1 MAFVSFS
8 PQLAL
13 ENSTS
18 IPNIFMEEFLPVLR
32 GDAVKVYLFGLHL
45 CGQAT
50 RFDNTI
56 HHFASILGLSEED
69 IVSLF
74 MHLAEHGLVQVLKLD
89 PIEVRYI
96 PIHEAVKQIKFFRA
110 GQYDE
115 FNANIQAVLEGRKVT
130 PTEFQS
136 YYSLIENHRLEPDAL
151 ILIAKYCVDTKA
163 GKSKKIVGKDYI
175 VTVARSSFIANGIR
189 TAKMTK
195 ARIKELIAEEAGRE
209 LAKVAKKTKS
219 TPHKK
224 RDYKKGEL
232 DHLYTDLSKEE
243 L

>member
-18 IPNIFMEEFLPVLR
+18 IPNIFLEEFLPVLR

-56 HHFASILGLSEED
+56 HHFSSILGLPAED

-74 MHLAEHGLVQVLKLD
+74 MHLEEHGLVQVLKLD
-89 PIEVRYI
+89 PTEVRYI
-96 PIHEAVKQIKFFRA
+96 PIHEAVKKIKFFKA

-115 FNANIQAVLEGRKVT
+115 FNANINAI
-130 PTEFQS
+130 FQGKNIS
-136 YYSLIENHRLEPDAL
+136 TGDFEAFYTVIESLRVEPDAL
-151 ILIAKYCVDTKA
+151 LLIAKYCVDTKVKD
-163 GKSKKIVGKDYI
+163 GKALPGRAYVVKVAKQFAYDGYR
-175 VTVARSSFIANGIR
+175 TVK
-189 TAKMTK
+189 TVKT
-195 ARIKELIAEEAGRE
+195 RIKELLTQESTRE
-209 LAKVAKKTKS
+209 LKKSQPKS
-219 TPHKK
+219 APHKK